1 MPNYRWDFFEGFTLL
16 EMLIVLVVLGI
27 VLSFSPIS
35 ISQNDHRQLL
45 SETKRLAS
53 LLRLA
58 REEAILRNTPILVE
72 ISNQA
77 YQFFLRE
84 NQEWVPIDKDNYF
97 RKRQFSISNIRIRS
111 NIPENEKQLITIIF
125 GYEPV
130 APPFEIFLATP
141 NSELSIHANGIG
153 HFTIN

>member
-27 VLSFSPIS
+27 VLSFSSIS

-77 YQFFLRE
+77 YQFFL
-84 NQEWVPIDKDNYF
+84 I
-97 RKRQFSISNIRIRS
+97 
-111 NIPENEKQLITIIF
+111 
-125 GYEPV
+125 
-130 APPFEIFLATP
+130 
-141 NSELSIHANGIG
+141 ELQHRTLES
-153 HFTIN
+153 